1 MELTTIKVFS
11 TKNLLNI
18 FLCFLPFS
26 FIAGNLAIN
35 LNLLLIIILSSIF
48 YGKDIISS
56 KFFLI
61 DRLIIFFFFIYF
73 CCRAF

>member
-1 MELTTIKVFS
+1 MELSTIKVFS

-18 FLCFLPFS
+18 FFCFLPVS
-26 FIAGNLAIN
+26 FIAGNLVIN

-48 YGKDIISS
+48 YGKNIISS

-61 DRLIIFFFFIYF
+61 DRLIIFFFYLLL
-73 CCRAF
+73 